1 MAGFISDATREQIR
15 SANDIIDII
24 GAAIPLKRS
33 GANFMA
39 LCPFHREKTPS
50 FYVNP
55 RKQVFH
61 CYGCHKGG
69 DVFTWVKEYEGLDF
83 PGALKRLAE
92 RARIPLEFE
101 KDPQFQQKQFLKDK
115 LLDVHEQ
122 LTQRWHQ
129 ALLADAGGERAR
141 QYLKERGVSEEA
153 VKLFRLGYA
162 PEAWDD
168 TTNWARSKGFDL
180 AMVEQAGLLI
190 RKEETGNYYARFRGR
205 LMFPIC
211 DEQGRVIGFSGRVL
225 PGDDDER
232 KYVNSPETPLF
243 TKSRVMFGLDKSKR
257 SLLDKQFAIVCEGQ
271 LDLIACFMAGV
282 QNVIA
287 PQGTALTNEHS
298 RILKRYVNEV
308 VLCFDSDNAG
318 QRATVRVLDDLL
330 GSGLAIRVATVPAP
344 HDPDSY
350 IKNFGVKAFEEVIS
364 KAEGFFDYYLGRLC
378 ANNDLGTDRGQQTV
392 IKAMAEGVAKTK
404 DQTLFDKYAQRTAAR
419 IGINP
424 TSALQVFKRALG
436 APQRAYPQEEEEEAE
451 EDNSWR
457 PGPAEGWL
465 LRLVLAQDD
474 LLDWA
479 RQNLD
484 ISWIVNPLVRTIVAH
499 RLTWDEDG
507 NPVQPAAILGEVE
520 DVRAQSLITEALA
533 EEKPLPKPEQQ
544 MADLTTRVRN
554 QYLDRRMAAIMQ
566 RLADPTLNGE
576 EMTKLLQEQKE
587 LRAAKAKPIPAQN
600 GAV

>member
-1 MAGFISDATREQIR
+1 MAGFISEATREQIR
-15 SANDIIDII
+15 NANDIIDVI

-129 ALLADAGGERAR
+129 ALLADSGGEKAR

-153 VKLFRLGYA
+153 LKLFRLGYA
-162 PEAWDD
+162 PSDWDD
-168 TTNWARSKGFDL
+168 TPNWARSKGFDL
-180 AMVEQAGLLI
+180 GMVEQAGLLI
-190 RKEETGNYYARFRGR
+190 RKEETGHYYARFRDR

-211 DEQGRVIGFSGRVL
+211 DEQGRVIGFSGRIL
-225 PGDDDER
+225 PGDDDTR

-257 SLLDKQFAIVCEGQ
+257 SLLEKQFAIVCEGQ

-287 PQGTALTNEHS
+287 PQGTALTTEHS

-350 IKNFGVKAFEEVIS
+350 IKNFGVKAFEEVIG

-378 ANNDLGTDRGQQTV
+378 ATNDLGSDRGQQTV
-392 IKAMAEGVAKTK
+392 IKAMAEGVAKTR
-404 DQTLFDKYAQRTAAR
+404 DQALFDKYAQRTAAR

-436 APQRAYPQEEEEEAE
+436 APQRGFAQEEEETAE
-451 EDNSWR
+451 EDDSWR
-457 PGPAEGWL
+457 PGAVEGWL
-465 LRLVLAQDD
+465 LRLVLSQDD
-474 LLDWA
+474 LLEWA
-479 RQNLD
+479 RQHLD

-499 RLTWDEDG
+499 RLTWDEEG
-507 NPVQPAAILGEVE
+507 NPVQPAAILGELE
-520 DVRAQSLITEALA
+520 DARAQSLITEALA
-533 EEKPLPKPEQQ
+533 EEKPVPRPEQQ
-544 MADLTTRVRN
+544 LADLATRLRN
-554 QYLDRRMAAIMQ
+554 QYLDRRMGAIMQ
-566 RLADPTLNGE
+566 RLADQNLAGE
-576 EMTKLLQEQKE
+576 EIAKLLQEQKE
-587 LRAAKAKPIPAQN
+587 LRAVKSKAIPALS

>member
-1 MAGFISDATREQIR
+1 MAGFISEAAREQIR
-15 SANDIIDII
+15 SANDIIDVI

-69 DVFTWVKEYEGLDF
+69 DVFTFVREYEGLDF
-83 PGALKRLAE
+83 VGALKRLAE

-101 KDPQFQQKQFLKDK
+101 KDPQYQQKQFVKDK

-122 LTQRWHQ
+122 ITQRWQQ
-129 ALLADAGGERAR
+129 ALSTDAGGEKAR
-141 QYLKERGVSEEA
+141 QYLQERGVSEEA
-153 VKLFRLGYA
+153 IKLFRLGYA
-162 PEAWDD
+162 PGDWDD
-168 TTNWARSKGFDL
+168 MLNWARSKGYDGAL
-180 AMVEQAGLLI
+180 LEEAGLMI
-190 RKEETGNYYARFRGR
+190 RKEETGTYFARFRAR

-211 DEQGRVIGFSGRVL
+211 DEQGRVIGFSGRIL
-225 PGDDDER
+225 PGDDDTR

-243 TKSRVMFGLDKSKR
+243 MKSRVMFGLDKSKR
-257 SLLDKQFAIVCEGQ
+257 SLLEKQFAIVCEGQ

-287 PQGTALTNEHS
+287 PQGTALTAEHS

-308 VLCFDSDNAG
+308 VLCFDSDAAG

-350 IKNFGVKAFEEVIS
+350 IKNFGAQAFEEVIG
-364 KAEGFFDYYLGRLC
+364 KAVGFFDYYLGQLC
-378 ANNDLGTDRGQQTV
+378 VKHDLGTDRGQQSV
-392 IKAMAEGVAKTK
+392 IKAMAEAVAKTK
-404 DQTLFDKYAQRTAAR
+404 DQGLFDKYSQRTAAR

-436 APQRAYPQEEEEEAE
+436 GPQQREVAEERAPEEEDA
-451 EDNSWR
+451 WR
-457 PGPAEGWL
+457 PGPQEAWL
-465 LRLVLAQDD
+465 LRLILSHDD

-479 RQNLD
+479 REHLD
-484 ISWIVNPLVRTIVAH
+484 VGWIANPVVRTIVAH
-499 RLTWDEDG
+499 RLTCDEEG
-507 NPVQPAAILGEVE
+507 HPVQPARLLGEIE
-520 DVRAQSLITEALA
+520 DPRAQSLMTEALA
-533 EEKPLPKPEQQ
+533 EEKLLPKPEQQ
-544 MADLTTRVRN
+544 LADLATRLRN
-554 QYLDRRMAAIMQ
+554 QEVDRRLGGIMQ
-566 RLADPTLNGE
+566 KLADPNLDGGAVTA
-576 EMTKLLQEQKE
+576 LLQEQKA
-587 LRAAKAKPIPAQN
+587 LRATKLKPIPPQQSAL
-600 GAV
+600 